1 MAWWTQGP
9 IARRELERL
18 GVSDEGIILFRK
30 LLEQQI
36 DKVARGEDP
45 MNTFRDPA
53 ANQSIPIHSERARA
67 AFFGSPA
74 AKYSPISDELRGLY
88 AKAQETANAGD

>member
-1 MAWWTQGP
+1 
-9 IARRELERL
+9 
-18 GVSDEGIILFRK
+18 VSDEGIILFRK

-53 ANQSIPIHSERARA
+53 TNQSIPIHSEQVH
-67 AFFGSPA
+67 GGLGGGPA
-74 AKYSPISDELRGLY
+74 AKYNPEAAEVRALFT
-88 AKAQETANAGD
+88 KAREMSAAGDD